1 MIPVLNPGSRR
12 GMSAP
17 SAADGAPVGQEDD
30 RRWIVTPQ
38 FMLRV
43 AGMPIEAVAPLS
55 NPRGTRWADALLTAE
70 TAMDTAKQVIVD
82 ALEKSV
88 ADNDDEHQ
96 RRRLLTLRRDVFNRR
111 LPKDVASARTL
122 AGHLD
127 GQGRDA
133 LLTWLDQRSAYDEE
147 LRRGTAIL
155 TEEAD
160 LARAHLRELARDPRL
175 RHGVLLASPSLD
187 RYLPAYLDA
196 GAGPLN
202 KRARRIE
209 RSLLEYAYRMACKTS
224 PFSTFT
230 AVALGRFVPGSGSVF
245 PTIDLEVPWRSHA
258 RLNVATLARLI
269 DVIVDQL
276 ALRPELPVRLTSG
289 SRADAE
295 RVRYVRR
302 VRVVGNDDTPTGADS
317 MRENLFYLRQGILL
331 EEVMRILGELTE
343 VSFGHLAEQLSAADR
358 PNRSLE
364 DVREYLRRLVQL
376 GLLVAPTLH
385 LDVHSADPVESFR
398 HNLLRLQAPWA
409 QAVADSLGETSELVK
424 QYPSADHEARRKLIG
439 TIRTILEETQRE
451 LGASKPSTPSNLV
464 YEDLSVAGDGAVADP
479 EAWRRSLTPSL
490 CQVARLLPLFD
501 STVPQRL
508 SLHGFFTARYGIGGR
523 CDDVLRFVHEF
534 HQDYYAHYLKV
545 ISRPSFDEEGAYL
558 ADPNWLRLPEV
569 ESMGEARRE
578 LIRRMKLAAASDTD
592 VRLDDEFVDEVAG
605 LVPGHLLDL
614 EPRSFFVQL
623 GDDDGEPFAVVNQT
637 YSGLTLLFSRFMH
650 CFDDTERGGLAAEL
664 RAELAKLQPAD
675 AVFAEVTGGYDTTN
689 LNLHP
694 AITPYELACPGDVS
708 FRSESEQITVDE
720 LSVLHD
726 EKTGRLKLY
735 SWRLGREVIPVY
747 LGFIIPPAL
756 PKVQRAMLLFSRN
769 IFATIDM
776 WGGTHV
782 KEQVKTIR
790 RRPRVRVGNVIVS
803 RRRWTVHPD
812 FFPARAAANGDADWF
827 LAWRRWQRDNGLPQR
842 VFASLGATPLNPDT
856 SGAVATFKPQ
866 YIDFGSVLSLQLLD
880 RLAHEGNRLVTL
892 EEMLPDVEQIWLKS
906 ADGRYVA
913 EQTIEITATTRPLRG
928 H

>member
-1 MIPVLNPGSRR
+1 MIDRDFRLGI
-12 GMSAP
+12 
-17 SAADGAPVGQEDD
+17 GAPVGQENG
-30 RRWIVTPQ
+30 RQWIVTPQ

-43 AGMPIEAVAPLS
+43 AGMPIDAVAPLG
-55 NPRGTRWADALLTAE
+55 NPRGVRWADAVLAAE
-70 TAMDTAKQVIVD
+70 TAMDTAKQVIAD
-82 ALEKSV
+82 ALQESI

-96 RRRLLTLRRDVFNRR
+96 RRQLLTLRRDVFNRR
-111 LPKDVASARTL
+111 LPKNMASARAL
-122 AGHLD
+122 AEHLGD
-127 GQGRDA
+127 QGRAA
-133 LLTWLDQRSAYDEE
+133 LLGWLDQRAAYDEE
-147 LRRGTAIL
+147 LRQGAAVL
-155 TEEAD
+155 AEETE

-175 RHGVLLASPSLD
+175 RNGVLLASPSLD

-209 RSLLEYAYRMACKTS
+209 RSLLEYVYRTACKTS

-230 AVALGRFVPGSGSVF
+230 AVALGRFVPGSGSLF
-245 PTIDLEVPWRSHA
+245 PEIDLDVVWRSHA
-258 RLNVATLARLI
+258 RLNVAALARLI

-289 SRADAE
+289 SRADTE

-302 VRVVGNDDTPTGADS
+302 VRVVGDDDTPMGVDS
-317 MRENLFYLRQGILL
+317 MRENLFYLPQGNLL
-331 EEVMRILGELTE
+331 QEVMRILGERAE
-343 VSFGHLAEQLSAADR
+343 VSFGHLAELLSAADR
-358 PNRSLE
+358 PNRSPE
-364 DVREYLRRLVQL
+364 DVREYLRRLLQL
-376 GLLVAPTLH
+376 GLLVAPTVH
-385 LDVHSADPVESFR
+385 LDVHSTDPMESFR
-398 HNLLRLQAPWA
+398 HGLVRLETPWA
-409 QAVADSLGETSELVK
+409 HAVADRLGDISELVK

-439 TIRTILEETQRE
+439 TIRSILEEAQRE
-451 LGASKPSTPSNLV
+451 LGAVKPSMPSNLV
-464 YEDLSVAGDGAVADP
+464 YEDVCVPGTGAVADP

-508 SLHGFFTARYGIGGR
+508 SLHGFFTARYGVGGR

-534 HQDYYAHYLKV
+534 HQDYYTYYLKV
-545 ISRPSFDEEGAYL
+545 TSRPSFDEDGAFVP
-558 ADPNWLRLPEV
+558 DPNWLRLPEV
-569 ESMGEARRE
+569 EAMAEARKE

-592 VRLDDEFVDEVAG
+592 VMLDDEFVDEVSG
-605 LVPGHLLDL
+605 LVPDHLLDL

-637 YSGLTLLFSRFMH
+637 YSGLTLLFSRFVH
-650 CFDDTERGGLAAEL
+650 CFDDVERGGLAAEL
-664 RAELAKLQPAD
+664 RDELAKLQPAD

-694 AITPYELACPGDVS
+694 AITPYELVCPGDVS
-708 FRSESEQITVDE
+708 FRSESEQIMVDE

-726 EKTGRLKLY
+726 EETGRLRLY

-756 PKVQRAMLLFSRN
+756 PEVQRAMLLFSRT

-776 WGGTHV
+776 WGGTRAH
-782 KEQVKTIR
+782 ERIKTIR
-790 RRPRVRVGNVIVS
+790 SQPRVRFGDLIVS

-812 FFPARAAANGDADWF
+812 FLPARTTADGDAESF
-827 LAWRRWQRDNGLPQR
+827 LAWRRWRRDHGLPQR
-842 VFASLGATPLNPDT
+842 VFASLGAVPLRPDA
-856 SGAVATFKPQ
+856 SNAMPTFKPQ
-866 YIDFGSVLSLQLLD
+866 YIDFGSVLSLHLLD
-880 RLAHEGNRLVTL
+880 RLAREGNRLIVL
-892 EEMLPDVEQIWLKS
+892 EEMLPDIEQIWLKS
-906 ADGRYVA
+906 AEGRYVA
-913 EQTIEITATTRPLRG
+913 EQTIEITGTNRPLRG

>member
-1 MIPVLNPGSRR
+1 MIDPDLRL
-12 GMSAP
+12 GM
-17 SAADGAPVGQEDD
+17 GAPAPVDHEKGRQ
-30 RRWIVTPQ
+30 WIVTPQ

-43 AGMPIEAVAPLS
+43 AGMPIDAVAPLG
-55 NPRGTRWADALLTAE
+55 NPRGVRWADALLAAE
-70 TAMDTAKQVIVD
+70 TTMDTAKQVIAD
-82 ALEKSV
+82 ALQEAI

-96 RRRLLTLRRDVFNRR
+96 RRRLLTLRREVFNRR
-111 LPKDVASARTL
+111 LPKDLASARAL

-127 GQGRDA
+127 DQARDA
-133 LLTWLDQRSAYDEE
+133 LLAWLDQRAAYEEE
-147 LRRGTAIL
+147 LRQGTAVL
-155 TEEAD
+155 AEEAG

-175 RHGVLLASPSLD
+175 REGVLLASPSLD

-209 RSLLEYAYRMACKTS
+209 RSLLEYVYRTACKTS

-230 AVALGRFVPGSGSVF
+230 AVALGRFVPGGGSVF
-245 PTIDLEVPWRSHA
+245 PAIDLDVPWRSHA
-258 RLNVATLARLI
+258 RLNVAALARLI
-269 DVIVDQL
+269 DVIVEQL

-289 SRADAE
+289 SRADTE

-302 VRVVGNDDTPTGADS
+302 VRVVGDDDTPMGVDS
-317 MRENLFYLRQGILL
+317 MRENLFYLPQGTLL
-331 EEVMRILGELTE
+331 QEVMRILGERTE
-343 VSFGHLAEQLSAADR
+343 VSFGHLAELLSAADR
-358 PNRSLE
+358 PNRSPE
-364 DVREYLRRLVQL
+364 DVREYLRRLLRL
-376 GLLVAPTLH
+376 GLLVAPTVH

-398 HNLLRLQAPWA
+398 HGLLRLDTSWA
-409 QAVADSLGETSELVK
+409 QAVADRLGDISELVK

-439 TIRTILEETQRE
+439 TIRAGLEETQRE

-464 YEDLSVAGDGAVADP
+464 YEDVCVTGAGAVADS

-545 ISRPSFDEEGAYL
+545 TSRPSFDEDGAFVP
-558 ADPNWLRLPEV
+558 DPNWLRLPEV
-569 ESMGEARRE
+569 EAMGEARKE
-578 LIRRMKLAAASDTD
+578 LIRRMKTAAASGTD
-592 VRLDDEFVDEVAG
+592 VLLDDEFVDQISG

-623 GDDDGEPFAVVNQT
+623 GDDGGEPFAVVNQT

-650 CFDDTERGGLAAEL
+650 CFDDVERGGLAAEL
-664 RAELAKLQPAD
+664 GAELARLQPAD

-694 AITPYELACPGDVS
+694 AITPYELVCPGDVS
-708 FRSESEQITVDE
+708 FRSESEQITADE

-726 EKTGRLKLY
+726 EKTGRLRLY
-735 SWRLGREVIPVY
+735 SWRLDREVIPVY

-756 PKVQRAMLLFSRN
+756 PKVQRTMLLFSRT
-769 IFATIDM
+769 IFAAIDM
-776 WGGTHV
+776 WGGTHPH
-782 KEQVKTIR
+782 EQIKTIR
-790 RRPRVRVGNVIVS
+790 SRPRVRFGDVIVS

-812 FFPARAAANGDADWF
+812 FFPAGTTADGDAESF

-842 VFASLGATPLNPDT
+842 VFATLGVAPLKPDT
-856 SGAVATFKPQ
+856 GSAMPTFKPQ
-866 YIDFGSVLSLQLLD
+866 YVDFGSALSLQLLS
-880 RLAHEGNRLVTL
+880 RLARDGNRLIVL
-892 EEMLPDVEQIWLKS
+892 EEMLPDIEQLWLES
-906 ADGRYVA
+906 AEGRYVA
-913 EQTIEITATTRPLRG
+913 EQTIEITGTTRPLRG